1 MASNGS
7 GGLGEITL
15 GQRRTAEVAPG
26 RFGSILRSLWKVSKR
41 KPIGA
46 AAGVVIAFLVLMAII
61 GPLIAPYDPKVGGKA
76 LVLTAP
82 TWAHPFGADQSGRDI
97 LSRIIWGARVSVR
110 VSVGAVMIGTLAGV
124 LIGTVSGYFEGW
136 LDAIVQRFA
145 DALQAIPLIVIA
157 VMLIA
162 LTTPSLENLIIALSI
177 GIAPRASRV
186 ARGSVLAVKN
196 EQYISAAVAIGAT
209 HARIIR
215 RYILPNI
222 FAPIIVLVSVTMG
235 GAITA
240 EASLSFLGLGPPT
253 IISWGSMLSAE
264 GRQYMQVAPW
274 MAIFPGLTI
283 MITVLAFNML
293 GDALRDVLDPRL
305 RGG

>member
-61 GPLIAPYDPKVGGKA
+61 GPLIAPYDPRVGGKA

-145 DALQAIPLIVIA
+145 DAL
-157 VMLIA
+157 
-162 LTTPSLENLIIALSI
+162 
-177 GIAPRASRV
+177 
-186 ARGSVLAVKN
+186 
-196 EQYISAAVAIGAT
+196 
-209 HARIIR
+209 
-215 RYILPNI
+215 
-222 FAPIIVLVSVTMG
+222 
-235 GAITA
+235 
-240 EASLSFLGLGPPT
+240 
-253 IISWGSMLSAE
+253 
-264 GRQYMQVAPW
+264 
-274 MAIFPGLTI
+274 
-283 MITVLAFNML
+283 
-293 GDALRDVLDPRL
+293 
-305 RGG
+305 